1 VWQRLLAAD
10 NHERYPERD
19 RSVLSYLFS
28 AEIRQAKI
36 AEFGEV
42 ICDTFVSHL
51 QLDHQIIMR
60 YARKSKQIITA
71 KLWLLISTLIKSE

>member
-1 VWQRLLAAD
+1 MWQRLLAAD

-42 ICDTFVSHL
+42 ICDTFVFHL
-51 QLDHQIIMR
+51 QVSANHHETPQKIEAGNHGKIVATDINA
-60 YARKSKQIITA
+60 Y
-71 KLWLLISTLIKSE
+71 